1 MIRLLFIVP
10 YPELEEKVRCVLSQ
24 HPERERL
31 DADVQTMTVE
41 DTPDHLAA
49 EYDAIIARGYTAQK
63 TLAGYSQ
70 IPTIQLSISGYDLV
84 RAILNAATP
93 ITRKR
98 SPSAA
103 LAASFTRPDRCAG
116 FSMWMGKSTP
126 PSAMRTW
133 PPRWKRPWPPAV
145 TP

>member
-84 RAILNAATP
+84 RAISECHL
-93 ITRKR
+93 R
-98 SPSAA
+98 
-103 LAASFTRPDRCAG
+103 L
-116 FSMWMGKSTP
+116 
-126 PSAMRTW
+126 
-133 PPRWKRPWPPAV
+133 WPPALRGHAGV
-145 TP
+145 PVFPCGWGNLLPRPP